1 MCMRI
6 APDTADLS
14 VRLSAKTTRGIQL
27 DQSAGWS
34 KLTAGSWA
42 INVHI
47 IPLTQIVPDIH
58 LSTQSADLD
67 NSLAQEVIGLSFEL
81 LLYSRLDVVI
91 FIPHTH
97 LDPVWGVV
105 TFTRDETKVGYRWAY
120 HHISITPT
128 TERLFEFFF
137 WAHPNSCLDS
147 QIKCLLPDRVE
158 VAIDGLGPLFGLP
171 HLDSNIWI
179 AGASFIFR
187 L

>member
-58 LSTQSADLD
+58 LSAQSADLD

-81 LLYSRLDVVI
+81 LLYSRLDIII
-91 FIPHTH
+91 FIPHAH

-105 TFTRDETKVGYRWAY
+105 TFTKDKTRASYRWIH
-120 HHISITPT
+120 HHISITPR
-128 TERLFEFFF
+128 TERLFEIFFEHIPT
-137 WAHPNSCLDS
+137 AVLTHKLNVSS
-147 QIKCLLPDRVE
+147 QTGLRLP
-158 VAIDGLGPLFGLP
+158 
-171 HLDSNIWI
+171 
-179 AGASFIFR
+179 
-187 L
+187 